1 MERAMKQ
8 KRQAMI
14 LSIIENYDI
23 ETQDE
28 LLEKL
33 ADAGFSTTQ
42 ATISRDIRELNL
54 TKTAGSGG
62 RQKYS
67 RGKSSGHESMESY
80 RKVLSAGILSMI
92 PAENLIVVKTVP
104 GMAMAVAA
112 ALDNVEIAGL
122 LGSIAGDDT
131 IFLAVRS
138 RDMTASVIKKID
150 MLQK

>member
-1 MERAMKQ
+1 MKQ

-14 LSIIENYDI
+14 LSIIEQYDI

-33 ADAGFSTTQ
+33 AGAGFNTTQ

-54 TKTAGSGG
+54 TKSSVTGG
-62 RQKYS
+62 KQRYTP
-67 RGKSSGHESMESY
+67 GKTVSHESMESY
-80 RKVLSAGILSMI
+80 RKVLGAGILSMT
-92 PAENLIVVKTVP
+92 PAENLIVIKTVS

-112 ALDNVEIAGL
+112 ALDNVEIHGL

-138 RDMTASVIKKID
+138 REMTSSVMKAID
-150 MLQK
+150 RMQR

>member
-1 MERAMKQ
+1 MKQ

-14 LSIIENYDI
+14 LSIIEQYDI

-33 ADAGFSTTQ
+33 AEAGFNTTQ
-42 ATISRDIRELNL
+42 ATISRDIREINL
-54 TKTAGSGG
+54 TKVAVAGG
-62 RQKYS
+62 RQKYTL
-67 RGKSSGHESMESY
+67 GKSATHESIESY
-80 RKVLSAGILSMI
+80 RKVLGAGILSMV
-92 PAENLIVVKTVP
+92 PAENLIVIKTVS

-112 ALDNVEIAGL
+112 AL

-138 RDMTASVIKKID
+138 REMTDSVMKTID
-150 MLQK
+150 KMQR